1 MIQFNVE
8 GMSCQHCVGA
18 VTRAI
23 HEHDAA
29 AKVEIDLAA
38 GRVTVDSNQSADVLK
53 AAIDEAGYTVKDAV
67 KGTAAGAASA

>member
-29 AKVEIDLAA
+29 AKVEVDLAT
-38 GRVTVDSNQSADVLK
+38 GRVSVESSQSADVLK
-53 AAIDEAGYTVKDAV
+53 AAIDEAGYTVK
-67 KGTAAGAASA
+67 GTASGTANA

>member
-23 HEHDAA
+23 QEHDAA
-29 AKVEIDLAA
+29 AKVEIDLPS
-38 GRVTVDSNQSADVLK
+38 GRVNVESKQSAEVLK
-53 AAIDEAGYTVKDAV
+53 AAIDEAGYTVT
-67 KGTAAGAASA
+67 GTVGA